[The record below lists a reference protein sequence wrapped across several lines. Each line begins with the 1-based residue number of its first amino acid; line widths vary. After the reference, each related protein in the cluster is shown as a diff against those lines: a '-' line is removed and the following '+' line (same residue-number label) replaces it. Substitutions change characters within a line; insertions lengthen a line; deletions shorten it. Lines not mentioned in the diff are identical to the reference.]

1 MSTDLQLLR
10 DLPAIRLTSLKIKLP
25 AIHPAPEESCTVQ
38 SSEEEE
44 EVENC
49 QTPTS
54 SEHKI
59 PEITTC
65 PPAPKKQRLSAPS
78 CKRRISEFELFEI
91 VARDE
96 IESFF
101 KSGYEFINRN
111 SITNKRRCSPP

>member
-10 DLPAIRLTSLKIKLP
+10 DLPPIRLTSLKIKLP
-25 AIHPAPEESCTVQ
+25 DTPPAPVESCTVQ
-38 SSEEEE
+38 LSEEE

-54 SEHKI
+54 SEYKI

-65 PPAPKKQRLSAPS
+65 PSAPKKQRLPVPS